1 MFFKRYYYT
10 VLSILSLLCTDEVAE
25 ASEAGTVN
33 VSVVDDG
40 TSTSVPQPSLAN
52 VIATCRSL
60 PLTRRE
66 IRILK
71 MPKVGMKTVAEAIAG
86 SARRVESYWIIPT
99 RVHSTTSCKS
109 AADLRSRPSHDY
121 Y

>member
-1 MFFKRYYYT
+1 MYFKRYYYT

-25 ASEAGTVN
+25 ASEADTVN
-33 VSVVDDG
+33 VSVVDQE
-40 TSTSVPQPSLAN
+40 TTSVPQPSLAN
-52 VIATCRSL
+52 VIDTCRSL

-66 IRILK
+66 IRILEK
-71 MPKVGMKTVAEAIAG
+71 PKVGMKTVAEAIAG